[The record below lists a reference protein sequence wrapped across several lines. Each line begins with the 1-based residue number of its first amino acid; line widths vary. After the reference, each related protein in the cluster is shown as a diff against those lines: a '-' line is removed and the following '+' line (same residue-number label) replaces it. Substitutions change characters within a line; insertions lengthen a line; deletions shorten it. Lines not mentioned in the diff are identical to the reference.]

1 MINMNFKFV
10 YLILFGLLL
19 IFVASNTNAKTIV
32 IKNANIYDGI
42 SDTPFKGNIQIE
54 EDKIKRISSSNL
66 QGDFII
72 DAKEKIVTPGLIAT
86 DTEIGIVEIGALS
99 VTRDDS
105 ADMYKI
111 GFSIYDAFNP
121 NSTLIPWNRSNG
133 VTTSLTIPQNTSS
146 PIGGMG
152 SLFVLDGKLNVTG
165 VRDAAMVGQVGGS
178 SSGSRSEHYA
188 IIEDLLVMA
197 SSLSKKDLSSDSDIF
212 ELIGEWAVAS
222 AMELHP
228 RDIKALFKIINDNV
242 PLIMKSHR
250 ASDLLKLI
258 EIKERFNL
266 NMVIMGAQEAHL
278 VKSELAEAGIP
289 LIINPI
295 NNIPDSFDELASNI
309 QMASRLE
316 EAGIPIM
323 FNVSRS
329 HNYHLIRQ
337 GAGVAVA
344 NGMSY
349 GAAIKSLTSVPA
361 ETFGM
366 SDRGTLEVGKIAD
379 LIIWDEDPLEPS
391 AMPEYVFISGENM
404 DLTTRATRLTD
415 RYTKDL
421 DKPVTYRD

>member
-1 MINMNFKFV
+1 
-10 YLILFGLLL
+10 
-19 IFVASNTNAKTIV
+19 
-32 IKNANIYDGI
+32 
-42 SDTPFKGNIQIE
+42 
-54 EDKIKRISSSNL
+54 
-66 QGDFII
+66 
-72 DAKEKIVTPGLIAT
+72 
-86 DTEIGIVEIGALS
+86 
-99 VTRDDS
+99 
-105 ADMYKI
+105 
-111 GFSIYDAFNP
+111 
-121 NSTLIPWNRSNG
+121 
-133 VTTSLTIPQNTSS
+133 
-146 PIGGMG
+146 MG
-152 SLFVLDGKLNVTG
+152 SLFVLDGKLKVTG
-165 VRDAAMVGQVGGS
+165 VRDAAMIGKVGGT
-178 SSGSRSEHYA
+178 SSGSRSEQYA
-188 IIEDLLVMA
+188 IIEDLLIMA
-197 SSLSKKDLSSDSDIF
+197 SSLSKSDLSSDSDIF
-212 ELIGEWAVAS
+212 ELIGEWAVTDS
-222 AMELHP
+222 MELHP
-228 RDIKALFKIINDNV
+228 RDIRALFKILNDNV

-266 NMVIMGAQEAHL
+266 NMIIMGAQEAHL

-349 GAAIKSLTSVPA
+349 GGAIKSLTSIPA

-366 SDRGTLEVGKIAD
+366 SDRGTLEAGKIAD
-379 LIIWDEDPLEPS
+379 LVIWDEDPLEPS
-391 AMPEYVFISGENM
+391 AMPEYVFIGGENM
-404 DLTTRATRLTD
+404 DLTSRATRLTD

-421 DKPVTYRD
+421 DEPVIYRD

>member
-42 SDTPFKGNIQIE
+42 SDSPFKGNIQIE

-72 DAKEKIVTPGLIAT
+72 DAQEKIVTPGLIAT

-188 IIEDLLVMA
+188 IIEDLLVMV
-197 SSLSKKDLSSDSDIF
+197 SSLSKKDLSSDSDIY

-366 SDRGTLEVGKIAD
+366 SDRGTLEAGKIAD

>member
-1 MINMNFKFV
+1 MINMNLKFV

-32 IKNANIYDGI
+32 IKNATIFDGV
-42 SDTPFKGNIQIE
+42 SDSPYKGNIQIE
-54 EDKIKRISSSNL
+54 DDKIKRISSSNL

-72 DAKEKIVTPGLIAT
+72 DAQEKIVTPGLIAT

-197 SSLSKKDLSSDSDIF
+197 SSLSKSDLSSDSNIY
-212 ELIGEWAVAS
+212 ELIGEWS
-222 AMELHP
+222 ITDAMELHP
-228 RDIKALFKIINDNV
+228 RDIKALFKILNDNV

-266 NMVIMGAQEAHL
+266 NMIIMGAQEAHL
-278 VKSELAEAGIP
+278 VKSELAEAEIP

-316 EAGIPIM
+316 EAGIPLM
-323 FNVSRS
+323 FNTSRS

-361 ETFGM
+361 NTFGM

-379 LIIWDEDPLEPS
+379 LIIWDDDPLEPS
-391 AMPEYVFISGENM
+391 AMPEHVFISGETF
-404 DLTTRATRLTD
+404 DLTTRASRLTD
-415 RYTKDL
+415 RYTKEL
-421 DKPVTYRD
+421 NKPVIYRD

>member
-1 MINMNFKFV
+1 MINMNFKFI
-10 YLILFGLLL
+10 YIILFGLLL

-32 IKNANIYDGI
+32 IKNANIYDGV
-42 SDTPFKGNIQIE
+42 SDSPYKGNIQIE

-72 DAKEKIVTPGLIAT
+72 DAKERIVTPGLIAT
-86 DTEIGIVEIGALS
+86 DTEIGIVEIGALI
-99 VTRDDS
+99 VTRYDS

-111 GFSIYDAFNP
+111 VFRIYEAFNP
-121 NSTLIPWNRSNG
+121 NTTLIPWNRSNG

-152 SLFVLDGKLNVTG
+152 SLFVLDGKLNITG

-197 SSLSKKDLSSDSDIF
+197 SSLSKKDLSSDSDIY
-212 ELIGEWAVAS
+212 ELIGQWAVAS
-222 AMELHP
+222 SMELHP
-228 RDIKALFKIINDNV
+228 RDIKALFKILNDNV

-289 LIINPI
+289 LIKNPI
-295 NNIPDSFDELASNI
+295 NNIPASI
-309 QMASRLE
+309 YEQA
-316 EAGIPIM
+316 
-323 FNVSRS
+323 
-329 HNYHLIRQ
+329 
-337 GAGVAVA
+337 
-344 NGMSY
+344 
-349 GAAIKSLTSVPA
+349 
-361 ETFGM
+361 
-366 SDRGTLEVGKIAD
+366 
-379 LIIWDEDPLEPS
+379 
-391 AMPEYVFISGENM
+391 
-404 DLTTRATRLTD
+404 
-415 RYTKDL
+415 
-421 DKPVTYRD
+421 

>member
-1 MINMNFKFV
+1 MINMNLKFV

-32 IKNANIYDGI
+32 IKNATIYDGI
-42 SDTPFKGNIQIE
+42 NDTPFKGNIQIE
-54 EDKIKRISSSNL
+54 DDKIKRISSSNL

-72 DAKEKIVTPGLIAT
+72 DAQEKIVTPGLIAT

-133 VTTSLTIPQNTSS
+133 VTTSLTTPQNTSS

-152 SLFVLDGKLNVTG
+152 SLFVLDGKLKVTG
-165 VRDAAMVGQVGGS
+165 VRDAAMIGKVGGT
-178 SSGSRSEHYA
+178 SSGSRSEQYA
-188 IIEDLLVMA
+188 IIEDLLIMA
-197 SSLSKKDLSSDSDIF
+197 SSLSKSDLSSDSDIF
-212 ELIGEWAVAS
+212 ELIGEWAVTDS
-222 AMELHP
+222 MELHP
-228 RDIKALFKIINDNV
+228 RDIRALFKILNDNV

-266 NMVIMGAQEAHL
+266 NMIIMGAQEAHL

-349 GAAIKSLTSVPA
+349 GGAIKSLTSIPA

-366 SDRGTLEVGKIAD
+366 SDRGTLEAGKIAD
-379 LIIWDEDPLEPS
+379 LVIWDEDPLEPS
-391 AMPEYVFISGENM
+391 AMPEYVFIGGENM
-404 DLTTRATRLTD
+404 DLTSRATRLTD

-421 DKPVTYRD
+421 DEPVIYRD

>member
-1 MINMNFKFV
+1 MINMNLKFV
-10 YLILFGLLL
+10 YIILFGLLL

-32 IKNANIYDGI
+32 IKNATIYDGV
-42 SDTPFKGNIQIE
+42 SDSSYKGNIQIE
-54 EDKIKRISSSNL
+54 DDKIKRISSSNL

-72 DAKEKIVTPGLIAT
+72 DAQEKIVTPGLIAT

-197 SSLSKKDLSSDSDIF
+197 SSLSKSDLSSDSNVY
-212 ELIGEWAVAS
+212 ELIGEWSVTD

-228 RDIKALFKIINDNV
+228 RDIKALFKILNDNV

-266 NMVIMGAQEAHL
+266 NMIIMGAQEAHL
-278 VKSELAEAGIP
+278 VKSELAEAEIP

-316 EAGIPIM
+316 EAGIPLM
-323 FNVSRS
+323 FNTSRS

-361 ETFGM
+361 NTFGM

-379 LIIWDEDPLEPS
+379 LIIWDDDPLEPS
-391 AMPEYVFISGENM
+391 AMPEHVFISGESM
-404 DLTTRATRLTD
+404 DLTTRASRLTD
-415 RYTKDL
+415 RYTKEL
-421 DKPVTYRD
+421 NKPVIYRD

>member
-1 MINMNFKFV
+1 MTNMNLKFV

-32 IKNANIYDGI
+32 IKNANIYDGV
-42 SDTPFKGNIQIE
+42 SDSPFKGNIQIE

-72 DAKEKIVTPGLIAT
+72 DAQEKIVTPGLIAT

-146 PIGGMG
+146 PIGGIG

-165 VRDAAMVGQVGGS
+165 VRDAAMIGQVGGS
-178 SSGSRSEHYA
+178 SSGSRSEQYA
-188 IIEDLLVMA
+188 IIEDLLIMA
-197 SSLSKKDLSSDSDIF
+197 SSLSKSDLSSDSDIY
-212 ELIGEWAVAS
+212 ELIGESAISS

-228 RDIKALFKIINDNV
+228 RDIKALFTILNENV

-266 NMVIMGAQEAHL
+266 NMIIMGAQEAHL

-316 EAGIPIM
+316 EAGVPVM

-349 GAAIKSLTSVPA
+349 GGAIKSLTSIPA

-366 SDRGTLEVGKIAD
+366 SDRGTLEAGKIAD
-379 LIIWDEDPLEPS
+379 LVIWDEDPLEPS
-391 AMPEYVFISGENM
+391 AMPEYVFIGGENM
-404 DLTTRATRLTD
+404 DLTSRATRLTD

-421 DKPVTYRD
+421 DEPVIYRD